1 MLLRGSCSSSHH
13 GLEQRQQGQKL
24 RHRPFG
30 GGGDKRD
37 ADSALCLSAAL
48 GLRTPFPSFL
58 TGLRESSFC
67 WQGLLHQKSNPAL
80 LRTLKAVCKVQH
92 QRRKDN
98 CGCQPAYCCQ
108 CTVVQVVSK
117 GTVSNCLYLTVFNG
131 QSHLQPESILL
142 FD

>member
-13 GLEQRQQGQKL
+13 GLEQRQEGQQL

-37 ADSALCLSAAL
+37 ADSAFCLSAAL

-58 TGLRESSFC
+58 TGLRGGSFC
-67 WQGLLHQKSNPAL
+67 WQGFLHQKSNPAL
-80 LRTLKAVCKVQH
+80 LRTLKALYKVQH

-98 CGCQPAYCCQ
+98 YGCQPVPC
-108 CTVVQVVSK
+108 K